1 MRSVLAFILRASCI
15 LGHKYCVLLVVCDD
29 DDDDDVHTYLASI
42 ASGEKSTLAAQLNVR
57 QYLKTRFPKRPWID
71 IVSKADL
78 ELTSEVESQ
87 LPEGYL
93 SVSVHNGANM
103 KALRELLED
112 MLLDLKHQLAIR
124 NSTTSTTTTTTTGGD
139 DAASAGNSSQAE

>member
-1 MRSVLAFILRASCI
+1 MYTSMLRILYEDTNI
-15 LGHKYCVLLVVCDD
+15 DD

-78 ELTSEVESQ
+78 ELTSEVERQ

-124 NSTTSTTTTTTTGGD
+124 SSTTSTTTTTTSVD
-139 DAASAGNSSQAE
+139 AAASAGTSSRAE